1 MDLRVGALL
10 EGKVKTIARFG
21 AFVELPDGSVGMVHV
36 SEISY
41 SYVDDIHALLK
52 EGQTVKVK
60 VLSLDE
66 KGKIA
71 LSIKRTREQARRPSS
86 SPSISPKAGP
96 QSFEEKLK
104 QFMSDSDSKISGCR
118 QYEHRTRSRK
128 R

>member
-71 LSIKRTREQARRPSS
+71 LSIKRTHEQARRPGS
-86 SPSISPKAGP
+86 SPCISPKAGP